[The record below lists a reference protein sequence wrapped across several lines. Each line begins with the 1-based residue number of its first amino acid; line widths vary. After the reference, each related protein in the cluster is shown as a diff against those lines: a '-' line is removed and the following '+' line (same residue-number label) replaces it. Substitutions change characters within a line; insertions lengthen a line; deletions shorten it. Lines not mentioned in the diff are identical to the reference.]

1 MVMMYSKERKRMTD
15 ISGKRLRRVKVSK
28 QRQISIP
35 KDFYD
40 ALNID
45 DEATVEFTGKELI
58 IRPLIAEEED
68 FSEDILRDLVRQGYT
83 GDELIQ
89 KFSKMKRNIPKALD
103 YMKKE
108 TQKQPMVS
116 ESLDEYL
123 ESLEDTP
130 EDE

>member
-68 FSEDILRDLVRQGYT
+68 FSEDILRDLVGQGYT

>member
-35 KDFYD
+35 KEFYD

>member
-35 KDFYD
+35 KEFYD

-68 FSEDILRDLVRQGYT
+68 FSEDILRDLVGQGYT

>member
-35 KDFYD
+35 KEFYD

-116 ESLDEYL
+116 ESFDEYL

>member
-1 MVMMYSKERKRMTD
+1 MTD

-35 KDFYD
+35 KEFYD